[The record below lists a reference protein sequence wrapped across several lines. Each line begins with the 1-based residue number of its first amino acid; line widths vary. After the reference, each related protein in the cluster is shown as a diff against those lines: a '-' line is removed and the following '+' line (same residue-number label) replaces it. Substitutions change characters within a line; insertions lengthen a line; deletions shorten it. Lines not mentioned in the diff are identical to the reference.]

1 MSFDQASALESQPV
15 PLHGG
20 ETYTDHPE
28 FNNFTADLSDKLLTL
43 TSTVSRLSN
52 QVGLL
57 GTRRETERV
66 RERVKDLIDEGG
78 RGFKEVGESLKKVIS
93 WPDVGVRVERLRAA
107 HAAHPC

>member
-1 MSFDQASALESQPV
+1 MSFDRAPELESQPV
-15 PLHGG
+15 ALRGG
-20 ETYTDHPE
+20 ESSYADDPE
-28 FNNFTADLSDKLLTL
+28 FNAVTADLSDKLLTL

-78 RGFKEVGESLKKVIS
+78 RGFRDVGESLKKVIS
-93 WPDVGVRVERLRAA
+93 WPDVGVRVPAQPESPR
-107 HAAHPC
+107 